1 MIRDTRVSRFIL
13 IKLCFN
19 GLKYSP
25 WLCVLPREV
34 RPFGSMAMASCLR
47 LETRQSSRHGLLNR
61 RFVVQGGYTQPLRTR
76 SRSPA
81 WGASVREGGT
91 GSGRVEESWSDAGLQ
106 PRPVTPN
113 ASFQANRDVVG
124 EQGSQRFA
132 GPATSTPSNAHLG
145 PATPP
150 TQIPI
155 GPYLGRP
162 GQPLLITRARRVM
175 YQPPPFD
182 SLHRDRSTSPEP
194 AAAPMVETVLS
205 NGRWQLTPVNQLG
218 RQPLRA
224 RFIQPS
230 TAAPAVRPN
239 SPIHDHHSADNHTA
253 SLSSS
258 SSDKFDPDMEF
269 DPNLMEEN
277 QAPVSRRSH
286 HD

>member
-1 MIRDTRVSRFIL
+1 MIRDTRVSSFIL

-61 RFVVQGGYTQPLRTR
+61 RFVVQGGYTQPSRT
-76 SRSPA
+76 
-81 WGASVREGGT
+81 
-91 GSGRVEESWSDAGLQ
+91 
-106 PRPVTPN
+106 RPVTPN

-124 EQGSQRFA
+124 EQGSRRFA
-132 GPATSTPSNAHLG
+132 GDSTSTPSNAHLG

-150 TQIPI
+150 ELIPI

-182 SLHRDRSTSPEP
+182 SLRRRSTSPEP

-205 NGRWQLTPVNQLG
+205 SGRWQLTPVNQLG

-230 TAAPAVRPN
+230 TATPAARPD
-239 SPIHDHHSADNHTA
+239 SPVHHHESVDNHIS
-253 SLSSS
+253 SLSAS
-258 SSDKFDPDMEF
+258 SSDEFDPDMEF
-269 DPNLMEEN
+269 DSNLMEEN
-277 QAPVSRRSH
+277 QAPMSRRSH
-286 HD
+286 HV